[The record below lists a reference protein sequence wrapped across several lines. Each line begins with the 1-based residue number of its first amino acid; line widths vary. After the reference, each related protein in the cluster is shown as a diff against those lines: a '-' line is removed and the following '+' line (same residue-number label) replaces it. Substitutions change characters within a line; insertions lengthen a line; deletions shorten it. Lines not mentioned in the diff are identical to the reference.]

1 MIETPAI
8 IAVMPDLAGL
18 LDFVSIGTNDLS
30 QYLFAADRM
39 HPELGAMSNPW
50 QPALLRNVAN
60 VVTHAT
66 TLGIPVGVCGES
78 AANPLLSI
86 VFAGVGVDS
95 VSAAPSA
102 VDAVSEALRAVS
114 LEQAHEA
121 ASIALAATTA
131 QDAESGVRALF
142 EAS

>member
-1 MIETPAI
+1 M
-8 IAVMPDLAGL
+8 
-18 LDFVSIGTNDLS
+18 
-30 QYLFAADRM
+30 
-39 HPELGAMSNPW
+39 
-50 QPALLRNVAN
+50 
-60 VVTHAT
+60 
-66 TLGIPVGVCGES
+66 GVCGES

-142 EAS
+142 EAP